1 MNTWVNR
8 RTEYGAYNID
18 ELLNDDESA
27 ELLSASGE
35 GQSYLVSGSSGRKV
49 IKVYKGRLT
58 RELETVL
65 RTVTEMRHPAIAR
78 IFSYGELSGHA

>member
-49 IKVYKGRLT
+49 IKV
-58 RELETVL
+58 
-65 RTVTEMRHPAIAR
+65 
-78 IFSYGELSGHA
+78 